1 MRPELASAADLE
13 WLIGDSANELLLQK
27 TIAICL
33 QNPQAKPVVIM
44 RALEGQIDITLQ
56 RELEQALNV
65 LDETLDLAKEL
76 AGARQQLQ
84 QLYAQKNDQALL
96 AKISEKPLS
105 SLTENERNQLK
116 SFASKPKS
124 K

>member
-1 MRPELASAADLE
+1 MHPELANAADLE

-44 RALEGQIDITLQ
+44 RALEGQIDIALQ

-65 LDETLDLAKEL
+65 LDETLDLAQEL

-84 QLYAQKNDQALL
+84 QLYAQKTNQALL
-96 AKISEKPLS
+96 EKISEKPLS

>member
-1 MRPELASAADLE
+1 
-13 WLIGDSANELLLQK
+13 
-27 TIAICL
+27 
-33 QNPQAKPVVIM
+33 M
-44 RALEGQIDITLQ
+44 RALEGQIDIALQ

-65 LDETLDLAKEL
+65 LDETLDLAQEL
-76 AGARQQLQ
+76 TGARQQLQ
-84 QLYAQKNDQALL
+84 QLYAQKTDQALL

>member
-65 LDETLDLAKEL
+65 LDETLDLAQEL
-76 AGARQQLQ
+76 AGARQQLH
-84 QLYAQKNDQALL
+84 QLYAQKTDQALL

-116 SFASKPKS
+116 SFASKSKS

>member
-1 MRPELASAADLE
+1 MHPELANAADLE

>member
-1 MRPELASAADLE
+1 
-13 WLIGDSANELLLQK
+13 
-27 TIAICL
+27 
-33 QNPQAKPVVIM
+33 M

>member
-1 MRPELASAADLE
+1 MHPELATANDLE

-44 RALEGQIDITLQ
+44 RALEGQIDTTLQ

-65 LDETLDLAKEL
+65 LDETLDLSQEL

-84 QLYAQKNDQALL
+84 QLYAQKTDQALL

>member
-1 MRPELASAADLE
+1 
-13 WLIGDSANELLLQK
+13 
-27 TIAICL
+27 
-33 QNPQAKPVVIM
+33 M

-65 LDETLDLAKEL
+65 LDETLDLAQEL

-84 QLYAQKNDQALL
+84 QMYTQKTDQALL

-116 SFASKPKS
+116 SFASKAKS